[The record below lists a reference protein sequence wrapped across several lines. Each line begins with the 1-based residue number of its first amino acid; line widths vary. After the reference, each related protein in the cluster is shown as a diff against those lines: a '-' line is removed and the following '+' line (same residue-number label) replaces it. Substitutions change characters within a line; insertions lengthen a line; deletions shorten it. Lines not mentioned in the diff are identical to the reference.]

1 MKNQNGYTIVELIT
15 CVFMLGVLALV
26 GWGIYAAIHFILKFW

>member
-1 MKNQNGYTIVELIT
+1 MKTQHGYTLVELIT
-15 CVFMLGVLALV
+15 VIFAFAVLALV